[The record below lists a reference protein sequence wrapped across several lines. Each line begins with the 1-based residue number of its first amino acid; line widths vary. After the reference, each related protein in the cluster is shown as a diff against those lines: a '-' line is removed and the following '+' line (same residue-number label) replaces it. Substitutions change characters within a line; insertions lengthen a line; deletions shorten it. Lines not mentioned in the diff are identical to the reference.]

1 MKSDRWSKEEYKP
14 HRTLLAKVSISN
26 FITIVKGSYGRIEG
40 TGKKL
45 FYLHCKKSPG
55 SSVENNIGGQ
65 GGRKMTCLLRDDG
78 SGQWLANNGHSQI

>member
-55 SSVENNIGGQ
+55 SSVEVKEE
-65 GGRKMTCLLRDDG
+65 GR
-78 SGQWLANNGHSQI
+78 